1 MLVLHKVTVFVDSA
15 GNPYRKATAAEA
27 VAHDET
33 ARGSVNG
40 KANFYLP
47 ADFADLAAQAKEKA
61 SAASTDSAE

>member
-1 MLVLHKVTVFVDSA
+1 MLVLHKVTVFVDGA
-15 GNPYRKATAAEA
+15 GNAYRKATAAEA
-27 VAHDET
+27 VSNDSAE
-33 ARGSVNG
+33 RGSVNG